1 MHTGHGRSGK
11 AFPKL
16 GLPPAS
22 EIVIASVVSWKQMS
36 MFSQTNV
43 PWHIEQ
49 QDLTKKKVPPGAVVK
64 VVDSLPQLVCGWLAC
79 LEQLVTVIVGVNL
92 WYRSARCYVS
102 KSIP

>member
-11 AFPKL
+11 GFPKL

-49 QDLTKKKVPPGAVVK
+49 QDLTKKKSSPGGGGQGRRSITATCLRMARLLRVACYGYSGCK
-64 VVDSLPQLVCGWLAC
+64 SL
-79 LEQLVTVIVGVNL
+79 
-92 WYRSARCYVS
+92 VS
-102 KSIP
+102 IG